1 MANLT
6 VAEKT
11 HWKERIEARIN
22 RRIEAILAA
31 EPGLMDR
38 VKREAKARALASLGL
53 AELQAE
59 IEQIAAQKAAL
70 DWRDR
75 RARRAMLAWV
85 RGVDTDEVEERY
97 YGSLDPEVNTA
108 ITRRQAVHED
118 EILAGHE
125 LGRQVVRIRAE
136 KDRLL
141 DVIWLATSPVQVR
154 QLSTKVG
161 ELIGDEPTQLEREA
175 LAIPPAGEEA
185 G

>member
-1 MANLT
+1 MSNLT

-38 VKREAKARALASLGL
+38 VKREAKGRALASLGL

-59 IEQIAAQKAAL
+59 IDQVAEEKAAL
-70 DWRDR
+70 EKRDR
-75 RARRAMLAWV
+75 RARRALLARV
-85 RGVDTDEVEERY
+85 RGVDVEDVEERY
-97 YGSLDPEVNTA
+97 YGSLDPEVSTA
-108 ITRRQAVHED
+108 ITKRQAVHED

-125 LGRQVVRIRAE
+125 LGRQVVGIRAE

-154 QLSTKVG
+154 QLWTRVG

-175 LAIPPAGEEA
+175 LAIPPGGEQAG
-185 G
+185 

>member
-6 VAEKT
+6 VAEKN
-11 HWKERIEARIN
+11 HWKVRIEARIN
-22 RRIEAILAA
+22 RRIEAILAG
-31 EPGLMDR
+31 EPGLMGRDLR
-38 VKREAKARALASLGL
+38 QAKARALASLGL

-59 IEQIAAQKAAL
+59 IDQVAEEKAAL
-70 DWRDR
+70 EKRDR
-75 RARRAMLAWV
+75 RARRAMLTRV
-85 RGVDTDEVEERY
+85 RGVDVEDVEERY

-108 ITRRQAVHED
+108 ISKRQAIHAD

-154 QLSTKVG
+154 QLWTRVG

-175 LAIPPAGEEA
+175 LAIPPGGEEA

>member
-1 MANLT
+1 MASLT

-22 RRIEAILAA
+22 RRIEVILAD

-59 IEQIAAQKAAL
+59 IEQIVAQKAAL
-70 DWRDR
+70 DKRER
-75 RARRAMLAWV
+75 RARRTMLARV
-85 RGVDTDEVEERY
+85 RGVDTDDVEERY
-97 YGSLDPEVNTA
+97 YGSLDPEVSSA

-125 LGRQVVRIRAE
+125 LGQQVVRIRAE

-154 QLSTKVG
+154 QLWTRVS

-175 LAIPPAGEEA
+175 LAIPPAGEE
-185 G
+185 GG

>member
-31 EPGLMDR
+31 EPGLIDR
-38 VKREAKARALASLGL
+38 VKREAKARALVSLGV
-53 AELQAE
+53 AELHAE
-59 IEQIAAQKAAL
+59 IEQLAAQKAAL
-70 DWRDR
+70 DRRER
-75 RARRAMLAWV
+75 RARRAMLARV
-85 RGVDTDEVEERY
+85 RGVDTDDVEERY

-108 ITRRQAVHED
+108 ITKRQAVHED

-125 LGRQVVRIRAE
+125 LGRHVVRIRAE

-154 QLSTKVG
+154 QLWTKVG

-175 LAIPPAGEEA
+175 LAIPPAGEE
-185 G
+185 GG

>member
-38 VKREAKARALASLGL
+38 VKREAKTRALTSLGL

-59 IEQIAAQKAAL
+59 IEQVAAQKAAL
-70 DWRDR
+70 DRRER
-75 RARRAMLAWV
+75 RARRAMLARV
-85 RGVDTDEVEERY
+85 RGADIDEVEERY
-97 YGSLDPEVNTA
+97 YGSLDPEVKTA
-108 ITRRQAVHED
+108 ITTRQAVHED
-118 EILAGHE
+118 EILADHE
-125 LGRQVVRIRAE
+125 LGQQVVRIRAE

-141 DVIWLATSPVQVR
+141 DVIWLATSSVQVR
-154 QLSTKVG
+154 QLWTKVG
-161 ELIGDEPTQLEREA
+161 ELICDEPTQLEREA
-175 LAIPPAGEEA
+175 LAIPPAGEE
-185 G
+185 GG